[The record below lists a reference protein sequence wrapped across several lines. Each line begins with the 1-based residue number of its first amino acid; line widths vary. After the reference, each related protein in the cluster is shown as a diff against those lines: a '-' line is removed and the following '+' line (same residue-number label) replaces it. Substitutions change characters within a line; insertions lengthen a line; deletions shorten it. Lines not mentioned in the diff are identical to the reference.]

1 MEDTSTPFLE
11 LLAKGLP
18 LNPILSALV
27 ANPAVVDASRRAVS
41 ELVPVVERSLKGVR
55 AGKLV
60 GAAAPGLLVTCF
72 AAGVAVGWMTA
83 PAKGAETRERAK
95 ARLRQWSRAA
105 SDRAKAGTA
114 YLVSRFSRRTSAGE
128 HVTERVTEVSVRHA
142 EPEAPRSGPVAHH

>member
-11 LLAKGLP
+11 LLTKSLP

-60 GAAAPGLLVTCF
+60 GVAAPSVLVTCF

-95 ARLRQWSRAA
+95 ARVREWSRIA

-114 YLVSRFSRRTSAGE
+114 YLVKRFSRRGRAGE
-128 HVTERVTEVSVRHA
+128 NVQGRVTEISVTHA